1 MAPTKSDK
9 KPKKAQKSPGLS
21 AETLTVDESE
31 AVAPTPVE
39 NRKPRKPQPQDI
51 KLSARQFVR
60 ARQYRW
66 DRSAG
71 FLADM
76 KRNHGPNAR
85 LTRPE
90 WDAHWDAFWARPV
103 K

>member
-1 MAPTKSDK
+1 MALKSDK
-9 KPKKAQKSPGLS
+9 KPKKADRTEEPK
-21 AETLTVDESE
+21 AEGMAAPKK
-31 AVAPTPVE
+31 AVPPAPH
-39 NRKPRKPQPQDI
+39 KPRRPQPQDI

-71 FLADM
+71 FLIDM

-85 LTRPE
+85 MTRPE